1 MKKGRPV
8 EKEIQ
13 WSCGAA
19 FSIYM
24 LKLSFEIVSL
34 SLHGLFEDKKKTK
47 GGIFSSDLSLFLLK
61 SIGFPHWQVREV
73 LYRDS
78 MI

>member
-1 MKKGRPV
+1 
-8 EKEIQ
+8 
-13 WSCGAA
+13 
-19 FSIYM
+19 M

-47 GGIFSSDLSLFLLK
+47 GGIFSRDFLLK

-73 LYRDS
+73 LYRKS
-78 MI
+78 II